1 MEKYSKSIHK
11 LHSGPRL
18 GLTHATD
25 SENANNNNHNN
36 KAKSQK
42 PHSHKGEVVKSK
54 VVKSLR
60 KFLPLK
66 RKQKH
71 ENENR
76 PKPKKRK
83 KKLNWNIFINFFWN
97 LLAKCLNM
105 ASICLKKFRCGV
117 VAHEKITDQRE
128 AKKLKG
134 KRRRSCQM
142 AREPRGR
149 HWCII
154 FNFPQLPQTTK
165 RRRRRR
171 RQQFYAPVQCFI
183 GVEEISEREKSW
195 NGEVVS
201 GGGRCLVGCI

>member
-1 MEKYSKSIHK
+1 MSTYHSHVSVAEEQRINISNTKWKSTQKVFTNCIV
-11 LHSGPRL
+11 LGNADWRMRL
-18 GLTHATD
+18 TQKAPT
-25 SENANNNNHNN
+25 AK

-66 RKQKH
+66 RKQQH

-76 PKPKKRK
+76 PKK
-83 KKLNWNIFINFFWN
+83 NWNIFINFFWN

-128 AKKLKG
+128 AKKQKG
-134 KRRRSCQM
+134 KRRRRWQP
-142 AREPRGR
+142 AAGE
-149 HWCII
+149 
-154 FNFPQLPQTTK
+154 
-165 RRRRRR
+165 RRN
-171 RQQFYAPVQCFI
+171 
-183 GVEEISEREKSW
+183 E
-195 NGEVVS
+195 
-201 GGGRCLVGCI
+201 GGGLGYNFQFSTITANNDDDDGINFMPQ

>member
-25 SENANNNNHNN
+25 SENANNNN

-76 PKPKKRK
+76 PKAKKREKEK

-134 KRRRSCQM
+134 KRRRSGQM

-154 FNFPQLPQTTK
+154 FNFPQLPQTTTTATILCPSTMLY
-165 RRRRRR
+165 RS
-171 RQQFYAPVQCFI
+171 
-183 GVEEISEREKSW
+183 GERERDLE
-195 NGEVVS
+195 GGS
-201 GGGRCLVGCI
+201 G